1 VSSHEQVSNG
11 PVQTYHGIAD
21 LEAAIGQEIGP
32 TEWFTVDQARIN
44 GFADDTE
51 DHQWIHVDQERAAA
65 GPFGTTVAHGFL
77 TLSLLPYFSSQL
89 RSVEGVRMGINY
101 GLDRVRF
108 PTPVAIGSRLRA
120 RSTLISLDK
129 VGEGAVQLVNR
140 VTVEVEG
147 SAKPACVADTVSRFY
162 F

>member
-1 VSSHEQVSNG
+1 MSNG
-11 PVQTYHGIAD
+11 HVQTYHGIAD
-21 LEAAIGQEIGP
+21 LEAAIGKEIGP
-32 TEWFTVDQARIN
+32 TDWFTVEQSRIN

-51 DHQWIHVDQERAAA
+51 DHQWIHIDPERAAA

-77 TLSLLPYFSSQL
+77 TLSLVPYFASQL

-108 PTPVAIGSRLRA
+108 PTPVPVGSRLRA
-120 RSTLISLDK
+120 RATLISLDK

-147 SAKPACVADTVSRFY
+147 NAKPACVADMVSRLY
-162 F
+162 FAEA

>member
-1 VSSHEQVSNG
+1 MSNG
-11 PVQTYHGIAD
+11 HVQTYHGIAD

-32 TEWFTVDQARIN
+32 TEWFTVDQSRIN

-51 DHQWIHVDQERAAA
+51 DHQWSHIDPVRAAA

-77 TLSLLPYFSSQL
+77 TLSLVPYFSSQL

-108 PTPVAIGSRLRA
+108 PTPVPVGSRLRA

-129 VGEGAVQLVNR
+129 VADGAVQLVNR

-147 SAKPACVADTVSRFY
+147 SAKPACVADMVSRIY
-162 F
+162 FAEP

>member
-1 VSSHEQVSNG
+1 VHTHPGLAALEGSVGKENG
-11 PVQTYHGIAD
+11 PTD
-21 LEAAIGQEIGP
+21 
-32 TEWFTVDQARIN
+32 WFTVDQARIDA
-44 GFADDTE
+44 FADATE

-77 TLSLLPYFSSQL
+77 TLSLLPYLSAQL
-89 RSVEGVRMGINY
+89 RQVEGVRMGINY

-108 PTPVAIGSRLRA
+108 PAPVPSGSRVRA
-120 RSTLISLDK
+120 RSTLISCDP
-129 VGEGAVQLVNR
+129 VAGVADAAQLVTR

-147 SAKPACVADTVSRFY
+147 GAKPACVADMVSRLY

>member
-1 VSSHEQVSNG
+1 MSEI
-11 PVQTYHGIAD
+11 TLDAYKAM
-21 LEAAIGQEIGP
+21 IGQEVGVSR
-32 TEWFTVDQARIN
+32 WFEVDQDRIDR
-44 GFADDTE
+44 FADVTE
-51 DHQWIHVDQERAAA
+51 DHQWIHVDPERAAA

-77 TLSLLPYFSSQL
+77 TLSLVPYFSSQL
-89 RSVEGVRMGINY
+89 RSVEGARMGINY

-108 PTPVAIGSRLRA
+108 PTPVPVGSRLRA

-147 SAKPACVADTVSRFY
+147 SAKPACVADTVSRIY